1 MACYDFVQQSD
12 IRKMKQAKKRRATLR
27 DVAKAAGV
35 GTTTVS
41 RVINGGFRVAPE
53 MLTRIETVIRELDY
67 QPDQA
72 ARSIK
77 LGNGRT
83 CTIGLIV
90 PSITDPFFPQ
100 LAGVAQSI
108 A

>member
-1 MACYDFVQQSD
+1 MILRASE
-12 IRKMKQAKKRRATLR
+12 IRKMKQGKKRRATLR

-53 MLTRIETVIRELDY
+53 MLTRIETVMRELDY

-72 ARSIK
+72 ARSLK

-83 CTIGLIV
+83 
-90 PSITDPFFPQ
+90 
-100 LAGVAQSI
+100 
-108 A
+108 